1 MSSMILV
8 GSLTFGDE
16 LKLARV
22 ELTLAR
28 LELGRTVGLIILA
41 WKSFATRFEMS
52 RRRFEERFG
61 KRKQGSGGQK
71 HKRTDPTV
79 PSQKTG
85 MRAVVMAQPS
95 C

>member
-52 RRRFEERFG
+52 R
-61 KRKQGSGGQK
+61 
-71 HKRTDPTV
+71 
-79 PSQKTG
+79 QKTG